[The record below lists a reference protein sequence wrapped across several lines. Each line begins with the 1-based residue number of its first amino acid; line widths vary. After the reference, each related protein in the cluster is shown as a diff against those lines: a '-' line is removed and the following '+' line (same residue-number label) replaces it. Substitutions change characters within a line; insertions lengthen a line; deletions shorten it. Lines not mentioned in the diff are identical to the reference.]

1 MVHKNLHKTRPEIV
15 KRLRRTEGHL
25 RSVLDMLQAGRS
37 CVDVAQQMHAI
48 EKAIASAKKT
58 LIHDHI
64 DHCLQASGRSS
75 ARTAQDMLT
84 ELKNLSKYL

>member
-1 MVHKNLHKTRPEIV
+1 MVHKNLHKTHPEIV

-48 EKAIASAKKT
+48 EKAIAGAKKT

-64 DHCLQASGRSS
+64 DHCLQASGGSS